1 MKNRPIIVGVF
12 AVVCAFSAQAQKPP
26 LLPEATVAALEQEL
40 SGETAKRN
48 LEFVSRQHRTRGSR
62 PFRAAAD
69 HIVAQAKAYGL
80 SDAQV
85 LEFPADGKIFYGTQ
99 RSRPGWDAE
108 FAELWEVQESDGK
121 WQRTTRYASWDAMP
135 ISLAQD
141 SESGEVTADL
151 VDVGDGNT
159 DADYTGKD
167 VRGKLVLTSLQ
178 PGAIA
183 ELAVGK
189 YGAAGIVSY
198 AQNQRTAW
206 WGEDENLVRWGHL
219 ETFAKAKTFAFMVSL
234 KQARRLRERLARGE
248 RIRLEAIVRAG
259 AKPGVYSIG
268 TATIPGTDP
277 QLKEQEIVFSC
288 HLDHPR
294 PGANDNASG
303 CVTILEVA
311 RTLAKLVRE
320 GRIAAPKRTIRFV
333 WPPEIEGTV
342 VLLNARPD
350 IAARIKAAVHMDMVG
365 GGPETKAVFHVT
377 RGPMSLPSFVFDVA
391 DAFAEFVN
399 EQSYQFAATGEAKYP
414 FVAPE
419 GGKEPLRAMLTPF
432 TSGSDHQ
439 VYMDSSWRIPSVY
452 LNDWPDRYI
461 HTNADTPAMIDATKL
476 KRAAFIGAATGYYI
490 ARFGVSTSQ
499 LSDEYEET
507 LREALEV
514 GGDLLL
520 VIMKGQ
526 LRRGSVLF
534 APFYDHSS
542 DDVIVPRSYFS
553 YERSVL
559 LSANDFS
566 EIEMIDEGALDSIVL
581 FDRVEDA
588 LCDVPSSGPVY
599 ARNADPK
606 GPMSVFGYDYFEDKY
621 GAEEAPK
628 VRLLRYNGLW
638 GSGGAYAY
646 EVLNFVDGK
655 RTAQEIRDA
664 VSAEF
669 GPVPLE
675 YVVEYLRALE
685 KIGVLKEV
693 KK

>member
-1 MKNRPIIVGVF
+1 MKRFFLAGWIFAGVS
-12 AVVCAFSAQAQKPP
+12 ASAGAQAPP

-40 SGETAKRN
+40 SGEKAKLN
-48 LEFVSRQHRTRGSR
+48 LEFVARQHRTRGSK

-69 HIVAQAKAYGL
+69 YIVAQAKAYGL

-85 LEFPADGKIFYGTQ
+85 LEFAADGKIFYGTQ

-108 FAELWEVQESDGK
+108 FAELWELREADRK
-121 WQRTTRYASWDAMP
+121 WQRATRYASWDAMP
-135 ISLAQD
+135 ITLAQD

-151 VDVGDGNT
+151 VDVGEGTSDS
-159 DADYTGKD
+159 DYAGKD
-167 VRGKLVLTSLQ
+167 VRGKIVLTSQQ

-219 ETFAKAKTFAFMVSL
+219 ETFTLVKTFAFMVSL
-234 KQARRLRERLARGE
+234 KQARQFQQRLRRGE

-259 AKPGVYSIG
+259 SKPGAYNIG
-268 TATIPGTDP
+268 TATIPGSDP

-311 RTLAKLVRE
+311 RTLAKLIRE
-320 GRIAAPKRTIRFV
+320 GRIPPPKRTIRFV

-342 VLLNARPD
+342 TLLNARPD
-350 IAARIKAAVHMDMVG
+350 IAGRIKAAVHMDMVG

-399 EQSYQFAATGEAKYP
+399 EQSYQFAATGQAKYP

-461 HTNADTPAMIDATKL
+461 HTNADTPAMIDPTKL
-476 KRAAFIGAATGYYI
+476 KRAAFIGVATGYFLAQASADDASAI
-490 ARFGVSTSQ
+490 
-499 LSDEYEET
+499 
-507 LREALEV
+507 LRSS
-514 GGDLLL
+514 
-520 VIMKGQ
+520 
-526 LRRGSVLF
+526 RRGSVRRAEAALL
-534 APFYDHSS
+534 
-542 DDVIVPRSYFS
+542 RS
-553 YERSVL
+553 EA
-559 LSANDFS
+559 LSARDANVLNLSRSQYESVVVGSLARFFPVQPDQDKRARDFLGDLTRAVGVPLPNGPTS
-566 EIEMIDEGALDSIVL
+566 V
-581 FDRVEDA
+581 DA
-588 LCDVPSSGPVY
+588 QLIFI
-599 ARNADPK
+599 RNAEPK
-606 GPMSVFGYDYFEDKY
+606 GPMSVFGYDYFEDKL
-621 GAEEAPK
+621 GVENARN
-628 VRLLRYNGLW
+628 VRLLSYRGLW
-638 GSGGAYAY
+638 GSGSNYAY

-675 YVVEYLRALE
+675 LVVEYLRALE
-685 KIGVLKEV
+685 KIGVVKE
-693 KK
+693 KQ

>member
-62 PFRAAAD
+62 PFRIAAD
-69 HIVAQAKAYGL
+69 HIVTQAKAYGL

-108 FAELWEVQESDGK
+108 FADLWEVQEIEGK

-151 VDVGDGNT
+151 VDVGDGNA
-159 DADYTGKD
+159 DADYAGKD
-167 VRGKLVLTSLQ
+167 VRGKLVLTALQ

-183 ELAVGK
+183 EMAVGK

-219 ETFAKAKTFAFMVSL
+219 ETFSKAKTFAFMVSL
-234 KQARRLRERLARGE
+234 KQARQFRERLARGE
-248 RIRLEAIVRAG
+248 RIRLEAVVRAG

-268 TATIPGTDP
+268 TATMPGSDP
-277 QLKEQEIVFSC
+277 QLREQEIVFSC

-311 RTLAKLVRE
+311 RTLAKLIRE
-320 GRIAAPKRTIRFV
+320 GRIPPPKRTIRFV

-342 VLLNARPD
+342 VLLNARPA

-377 RGPMSLPSFVFDVA
+377 RGPMSLPSFIFDVA

-399 EQSYQFAATGEAKYP
+399 EQSYQFAATGQAKYP

-419 GGKEPLRAMLTPF
+419 GGKEPLRAMLSPF
-432 TSGSDHQ
+432 SMGSDHE

-461 HTNADTPAMIDATKL
+461 HTDKDSAAMIDPTKL
-476 KRAAFIGAATGYYI
+476 KRAAFIGAATGYFL
-490 ARFGVSTSQ
+490 ANMTG
-499 LSDEYEET
+499 EEVNAVRSIVEAGT
-507 LREALEV
+507 LRRAREAFLHKS
-514 GGDLLL
+514 GL
-520 VIMKGQ
+520 
-526 LRRGSVLF
+526 
-534 APFYDHSS
+534 
-542 DDVIVPRSYFS
+542 
-553 YERSVL
+553 
-559 LSANDFS
+559 
-566 EIEMIDEGALDSIVL
+566 EGAEGESLVRAAYHYEFGQMYAL
-581 FDRVEDA
+581 FQYVNGSRIAPGEIAFENNVK
-588 LCDVPSSGPVY
+588 LMPFLGSPPSPPRLSGDGSLVFE
-599 ARNADPK
+599 RKLEPK
-606 GPMSVFGYDYFEDKY
+606 GPLSVFGYDYFEDKC
-621 GAEEAPK
+621 GMQEACRIQLPTYAGE
-628 VRLLRYNGLW
+628 R
-638 GSGGAYAY
+638 GSGGMYAY

-664 VSAEF
+664 VAAEF
-669 GPVPLE
+669 GPIPLVF
-675 YVVEYLRALE
+675 VVEYLRALE
-685 KIGVLKEV
+685 KIGVIKEV